1 MKALV
6 DYFDEKIHNALAT
19 ADRQPYQIELSAID
33 AQNSSKVDGLLN
45 QSSQNVIHDLNQS

>member
-6 DYFDEKIHNALAT
+6 DFFDEKIHNALAT
-19 ADRQPYQIELSAID
+19 ADRQHYQIELSGIE

-45 QSSQNVIHDLNQS
+45 QSSQNVINDLNQS

>member
-6 DYFDEKIHNALAT
+6 DYFDEKINNALAT

-45 QSSQNVIHDLNQS
+45 QSS